1 MGILTDVIIANPD
14 EANAINAAGG
24 GHARQWECLESKRV
38 DTIRFWTLQ
47 QIVAGEP
54 LSDVNAAGS
63 FMSGD
68 LITQRSDDGPWVF
81 QIPVG
86 LQSAIAA
93 LPQTAEASVAKA
105 WAATEERRNR
115 DRSDYPAFSGERRK
129 RPLLPYRFIVPSKQL
144 SGLALREKSARIL
157 VWIAPAAYPERS
169 L

>member
-105 WAATEERRNR
+105 WAATEEFEGKQRGRESFISTIKIHFDKLAATALASVNSILR
-115 DRSDYPAFSGERRK
+115 GCVTRSP
-129 RPLLPYRFIVPSKQL
+129 P
-144 SGLALREKSARIL
+144 SGLNRRCDAELK
-157 VWIAPAAYPERS
+157 V
-169 L
+169 